1 MKFCETTADSF
12 RPLNPDVD
20 QRDDNVAQDNDLT
33 IYQNIFDLICHNLI
47 LDRRTVFGEA
57 LDQLNLL
64 ENQ

>member
-33 IYQNIFDLICHNLI
+33 IY
-47 LDRRTVFGEA
+47 
-57 LDQLNLL
+57 
-64 ENQ
+64 